1 MKEHYNDRKVFCLS
15 GEDAKDFLQDL
26 ITNNIYKAED
36 RLSYAAL
43 LGPQGKF
50 LFDFFLFTK
59 GGNIFLDCG
68 ANQADALA
76 QRLIMYRLRRSV
88 DITMTDLLVTC
99 GLGTGPEAAMLD
111 PRHPEIGWRYYG
123 GTIDAESVD
132 WTALR
137 IRLGIPET
145 GYELLPDSYILEM
158 RFEAL
163 NGVDFR
169 KGCYIGQEI
178 TARMKHKTQLRKGLA
193 RASLSKEV
201 PLHTPIIAA
210 GKEIGFVC
218 SQAAGQALIY
228 LRFERASGALS
239 AGDAVLRDVRTTFA
253 M

>member
-1 MKEHYNDRKVFCLS
+1 MEKHYSDRKVFCLS
-15 GEDAKDFLQDL
+15 GRDTKNFLQDL
-26 ITNNIYKAED
+26 ITNHIAKAED
-36 RLSYAAL
+36 GLSYAAL

-59 GGNIFLDCG
+59 DDDIFLDC
-68 ANQADALA
+68 AADQADALN
-76 QRLIMYRLRRSV
+76 QRLMTYRLRRSV
-88 DITMTDLLVTC
+88 DITPTDLIVTC
-99 GLGTGPEAAMLD
+99 GLETGPDGAMAD
-111 PRHPEIGWRYYG
+111 PRNPEMGWRYYG
-123 GTIDAESVD
+123 AAIDAETVD
-132 WTALR
+132 WAARR

-145 GYELLPDSYILEM
+145 GYELLADSYILEM

-201 PLHTPIIAA
+201 PLHTPITSE

-228 LRFERASGALS
+228 LRFEKAAGALN
-239 AGDAVLRDVRTTFA
+239 AGDAVLNNVSANFA
-253 M
+253 I

>member
-1 MKEHYNDRKVFCLS
+1 MKQRYNDRKVLCLS
-15 GEDAKDFLQDL
+15 GVDTKDFLQDL
-26 ITNNIYKAED
+26 ITNNIYKSED

-50 LFDFFLFTK
+50 LFDFFLFIK

-68 ANQADALA
+68 ANQADALR
-76 QRLIMYRLRRSV
+76 QRLMMYRLRRSV
-88 DITMTDLLVTC
+88 DITITDLVVTC
-99 GLGTGPEAAMLD
+99 GLGTGPEAAMID
-111 PRHPEIGWRYYG
+111 PRHPEIGWRHYG
-123 GTIDAESVD
+123 ATIDAESVD
-132 WTALR
+132 WTTRR
-137 IRLGIPET
+137 IRFGIPET

-193 RASLSKEV
+193 RASLSKQV
-201 PLHTPIIAA
+201 SLHTPIIAQ

-228 LRFERASGALS
+228 LRFEKASGVLRAE
-239 AGDAVLRDVRTTFA
+239 DAVLSDVNTTFK

>member
-1 MKEHYNDRKVFCLS
+1 MKESYNDRKVFRLS
-15 GEDAKDFLQDL
+15 GVDTKDFLQDL
-26 ITNNIYKAED
+26 ITNNIHKAED
-36 RLSYAAL
+36 RLTYAAL

-68 ANQADALA
+68 AKQADALV
-76 QRLIMYRLRRSV
+76 QRLMMYRLRRSV
-88 DITMTDLLVTC
+88 NINMTDLLVTC
-99 GLGTGPEAAMLD
+99 GLGTGPEAAMID

-123 GTIDAESVD
+123 ATIDAESVD
-132 WTALR
+132 WTAQR
-137 IRLGIPET
+137 ISLGIPET
-145 GYELLPDSYILEM
+145 GYELLADSYILEM

-201 PLHTPIIAA
+201 PLHTPIISE
-210 GKEIGFVC
+210 GKKIGFVC

-228 LRFERASGALS
+228 IRFEKASGSLF
-239 AGDAVLRDVRTTFA
+239 AGNAVLSDVITSFA